1 MTRSPPDV
9 CDALGF
15 CFVLDRHGW
24 SDLLISCNGG
34 IVTCRISDVFSDA
47 ASELLKLCRGV
58 LANEAVS
65 ITLYDEPGGHA
76 LSVIPDAQQQHT
88 MLLMIQE
95 LPLCHAVY
103 EFTGDEKTILS
114 IRVKRKQLLGLLIAE
129 LWKVDRFLLEPSFQK
144 GRQQGFPGE
153 TLQVLN
159 EEWDA
164 HETLGPSF
172 LK

>member
-15 CFVLDRHGW
+15 CFTLDRHGW

-34 IVTCRISDVFSDA
+34 IVRCHISDVFSDP

-58 LANEAVS
+58 LANEVVS
-65 ITLYDEPGGHA
+65 IALYDEPGGHA
-76 LSVIPDAQQQHT
+76 LSVTPDARQQHT

-95 LPLCHAVY
+95 FPLCHGAY
-103 EFTGDEKTILS
+103 ELTGDEKTIIS
-114 IRVKRKQLLGLLIAE
+114 IRVKRKQLLGLLMAE
-129 LWKVDRFLLEPSFQK
+129 LWKVGRFLLEPSFQK
-144 GRQQGFPGE
+144 DRQQGFPTE
-153 TLQVLN
+153 TLQALN